1 MSALHLG
8 ATERL
13 NAWRVA
19 EPRYRGAFAV
29 HALASAAFLA
39 AAVPLVVEEEWL
51 AVCWSLF
58 LPLTAWISI
67 KMDEPWL
74 RRSIWIGG
82 PAVLLAVAFSGFPA
96 GERPI
101 FNWLLYGIG
110 VPAAAFVLTSRL
122 VRRAGDRTLSL
133 ALGLGAAFLGFLLVT
148 LEVRHLF
155 HGKAFLWS
163 SLGFA
168 EAGTLVLLWCG
179 LAWVLLRQAERLL
192 QPRLRIAGFLMI
204 GLALVMTV
212 YGVWIIASPFLQDLE
227 IVGAP
232 ILNSAFYVYFGNLAA
247 FAWLARWLLAREQ
260 PESTGRY
267 LAIALGAVA
276 IIDFMVSLEP
286 ALFQG
291 PVLSLWRGE
300 VVSDAEMYGYSVAW
314 LLYGGLLLAAALWT
328 RRLALRHAAAAV
340 ILITILKVFF
350 VDAGDLTGLYRV
362 ASFLGLGI
370 VLVGFGYLYQRYVLK
385 RVE

>member
-1 MSALHLG
+1 
-8 ATERL
+8 
-13 NAWRVA
+13 
-19 EPRYRGAFAV
+19 
-29 HALASAAFLA
+29 
-39 AAVPLVVEEEWL
+39 
-51 AVCWSLF
+51 
-58 LPLTAWISI
+58 
-67 KMDEPWL
+67 
-74 RRSIWIGG
+74 
-82 PAVLLAVAFSGFPA
+82 
-96 GERPI
+96 
-101 FNWLLYGIG
+101 
-110 VPAAAFVLTSRL
+110 
-122 VRRAGDRTLSL
+122 
-133 ALGLGAAFLGFLLVT
+133 
-148 LEVRHLF
+148 
-155 HGKAFLWS
+155 
-163 SLGFA
+163 
-168 EAGTLVLLWCG
+168 
-179 LAWVLLRQAERLL
+179 LL

-276 IIDFMVSLEP
+276 IIDGFIGVSALNRH
-286 ALFQG
+286 LFQG